1 MGVKAVEMVRKIRDK
16 NYEATKKISTEKQV
30 DFVKRKAEELHK
42 KLKMEQHPRQNNRS
56 HSAKI

>member
-16 NYEATKKISTEKQV
+16 NFEETKRLSIEKQLS
-30 DFVKRKAEELHK
+30 FVKRKAEELNK
-42 KLKMEQHPRQNNRS
+42 KLRTEQRPRQNNRP